1 MGGSA
6 SLFALSL
13 TERPD
18 GPGND
23 WLWVIQYF
31 GTLIPYLLM
40 VSLFFKT
47 LGGGIKA
54 SEILLSQST
63 GRGRLEA

>member
-40 VSLFFKT
+40 
-47 LGGGIKA
+47 A